1 MNLHKDHS
9 HLFGSAEKLL
19 AYRSKEFGES
29 EVGIRFS
36 REGRQVLRHER
47 ALSKNARFEQIW
59 RSRKGRKEA
68 THDDALHEICH
79 VYDVVRVD
87 VEETASEVQEQDFL
101 VEIQLHLE
109 YDVPSMLFCLQHQ
122 RMTLYDLYAVK
133 DDANITEEDASNPFP
148 LVQVEDDD
156 EFDDGLDESEY
167 ESDDSNAEDNPL
179 NDYPDEDTSEDN
191 KDSGSRTSSDESE
204 ELDSANA
211 SDKYSKPKD
220 LEYNWSEDANTFYE
234 DDIYDDGEGG
244 VAYCY
249 DDDGGGDDD
258 EWRSSYR

>member
-1 MNLHKDHS
+1 MKQDQ
-9 HLFGSAEKLL
+9 LL
-19 AYRSKEFGES
+19 VKAKQKQE
-29 EVGIRFS
+29 
-36 REGRQVLRHER
+36 

-79 VYDVVRVD
+79 VYDAVRVD
-87 VEETASEVQEQDFL
+87 VEETASEVQIRIWRITRLSSYLPLLRKFIPSAAAEIEYIHDYMSNQD
-101 VEIQLHLE
+101 
-109 YDVPSMLFCLQHQ
+109 HQ

-133 DDANITEEDASNPFP
+133 DDTNITEEDASNPFP
-148 LVQVEDDD
+148 VQVEDDG
-156 EFDDGLDESEY
+156 EFCD
-167 ESDDSNAEDNPL
+167 AEDNPL

-234 DDIYDDGEGG
+234 DDIYDDREGG

-258 EWRSSYR
+258 EW

>member
-1 MNLHKDHS
+1 M
-9 HLFGSAEKLL
+9 
-19 AYRSKEFGES
+19 
-29 EVGIRFS
+29 
-36 REGRQVLRHER
+36 
-47 ALSKNARFEQIW
+47 
-59 RSRKGRKEA
+59 
-68 THDDALHEICH
+68 TICP
-79 VYDVVRVD
+79 
-87 VEETASEVQEQDFL
+87 TK
-101 VEIQLHLE
+101 
-109 YDVPSMLFCLQHQ
+109 HQ